1 MERRR
6 RGSSSAGPSRPPTAL
21 SRTAAG
27 PVSGCPPHPPFPA
40 SPCLGAPLYFSPL
53 PHPNPRGGVGVVVGE
68 GIHLETV
75 IWPPAASAPGPAAR
89 VASDVWLGCPGDLL
103 CGPGREQVGR
113 MLGGPRPGARRGT
126 ATIKTLGRKSRK
138 GRWRQGAT
146 PEPLQSLGFF
156 SVVGYHDLTPTMCKS
171 ACSVLFISHIS
182 TSFYPH
188 SNSVRSIPLLST
200 SYSQGRPCDL
210 HKVTR

>member
-1 MERRR
+1 M
-6 RGSSSAGPSRPPTAL
+6 
-21 SRTAAG
+21 
-27 PVSGCPPHPPFPA
+27 
-40 SPCLGAPLYFSPL
+40 
-53 PHPNPRGGVGVVVGE
+53 
-68 GIHLETV
+68 IQ
-75 IWPPAASAPGPAAR
+75 PPAASAPRPAAR
-89 VASDVWLGCPGDLL
+89 AASDVWVGCPGDLL

-126 ATIKTLGRKSRK
+126 ATIKTLGRKREQEGKMAAGGHTRAFAKFGIS
-138 GRWRQGAT
+138 
-146 PEPLQSLGFF
+146 
-156 SVVGYHDLTPTMCKS
+156 SVVGYHDLTPTMCQS